1 MVRRTMLDSRRN
13 ISLGCAVSALAG
25 YVDAIGFVHLG
36 GLFVSF
42 MSGNSTRMGVSLAE
56 GQWLHAAKALGLI
69 ALFVI
74 GAAAGSLIVLGRGA
88 NRQPWVLLAEALL
101 LAAAALCYTIGLS
114 NAAVAAIVLAMGLE
128 SAGFPIQARAA
139 CLIGWPAA
147 HSRSPLIHHYWLRT
161 LGIEGGYNIEAV
173 PPEGFAEF
181 VMHLSTHGFVGANVT
196 IPHKERALALSMPDA
211 RARAV
216 GAANTL
222 WYEGGELR
230 STNTDIEGF
239 INNLDACAP
248 GWDAA
253 TDALVLGAGGSSRAV
268 VFGLIERGIK
278 RVHLA
283 NRTIER
289 ARALAD
295 RFGANVHPVSWDA
308 MSDLLPRAGLLVN
321 TTSLGMDGQPALEV
335 DAGLLPSHA
344 VVADLVYVPLE
355 TPLLP
360 APRPPG
366 LKTAHVLGILLHQA
380 VRGVDL
386 WFGQRPEVT
395 PELRALVEADL
406 TKV

>member
-1 MVRRTMLDSRRN
+1 MT
-13 ISLGCAVSALAG
+13 AV
-25 YVDAIGFVHLG
+25 
-36 GLFVSF
+36 
-42 MSGNSTRMGVSLAE
+42 T
-56 GQWLHAAKALGLI
+56 K
-69 ALFVI
+69 
-74 GAAAGSLIVLGRGA
+74 
-88 NRQPWVLLAEALL
+88 
-101 LAAAALCYTIGLS
+101 
-114 NAAVAAIVLAMGLE
+114 
-128 SAGFPIQARAA
+128 ARAA

-161 LGIEGGYNIEAV
+161 LGIEGGYSIEAV

-181 VMHLSTHGFVGANVT
+181 VLHLSTHGFVGANVT

-222 WYEGGELR
+222 WYDGGELR

-253 TDALVLGAGGSSRAV
+253 TDALVLGAGGAARAV

-295 RFGANVHPVSWDA
+295 QFGANVDPVSWDA
-308 MSDLLPRAGLLVN
+308 IGGLLPRAGLLVN
-321 TTSLGMDGQPALEV
+321 TTSLGMHGQPALGV
-335 DAGLLPSHA
+335 DVGLLSPPA
-344 VVADLVYVPLE
+344 VVADLVYVPLQ
-355 TPLLP
+355 TPLL
-360 APRPPG
+360 AAARARG
-366 LKTAHVLGILLHQA
+366 LKTADGLGMLLHQA
-380 VRGVDL
+380 VRGFEL

-395 PELRALVEADL
+395 SELRDLVEADL
-406 TKV
+406 TKL

>member
-1 MVRRTMLDSRRN
+1 MT
-13 ISLGCAVSALAG
+13 
-25 YVDAIGFVHLG
+25 
-36 GLFVSF
+36 
-42 MSGNSTRMGVSLAE
+42 
-56 GQWLHAAKALGLI
+56 AK
-69 ALFVI
+69 
-74 GAAAGSLIVLGRGA
+74 
-88 NRQPWVLLAEALL
+88 
-101 LAAAALCYTIGLS
+101 TK
-114 NAAVAAIVLAMGLE
+114 
-128 SAGFPIQARAA
+128 ARAA

-181 VMHLSTHGFVGANVT
+181 VLHLSAHGFVGANVT
-196 IPHKERALALSMPDA
+196 IPHKERALALTVPDA

-222 WYEGGELR
+222 WYEGDVLR

-248 GWDAA
+248 GWDSA

-278 RVHLA
+278 RVYLA

-289 ARALAD
+289 ARALAQQ
-295 RFGANVHPVSWDA
+295 FGVKVDPVAWDA
-308 MSDLLPRAGLLVN
+308 VNDLLPRAGLLVN
-321 TTSLGMDGQPALEV
+321 TTSLGMHGQPALEV
-335 DAGLLPSHA
+335 DVSLLPSDA
-344 VVADLVYVPLE
+344 VVAELVYVPLE
-355 TPLLP
+355 TRLLS
-360 APRPPG
+360 AARARG
-366 LKTAHVLGILLHQA
+366 MKTADGLGMLLHQA
-380 VRGVDL
+380 VHGFEL